1 MTWLQGFLFLSSFFF
16 FFKGLAHTT
25 IILKLL
31 WKNIFH
37 QRTTSVLITEVWRQ
51 FERKDKLAQ
60 TLQALES
67 SALPGPHHWLLTTSN
82 KTFHHQRLHILTLLA
97 HGACAKVLNYLG
109 IARGCLGNPCSASVL
124 GSSRGEGSRR
134 GRKLMTHWKPRSLT
148 SVCQGFVCSG
158 RQVSQWAVGL
168 SSELPTFTRWS
179 RASGWQ
185 TPWHGESGD
194 VMFNERSRNTKS
206 TGGLILLMSLF

>member
-1 MTWLQGFLFLSSFFF
+1 M
-16 FFKGLAHTT
+16 
-25 IILKLL
+25 
-31 WKNIFH
+31 
-37 QRTTSVLITEVWRQ
+37 LITEVWRQ

-67 SALPGPHHWLLTTSN
+67 SALPGPHHWLLITAN

-134 GRKLMTHWKPRSLT
+134 GRKSMTHWKPRSLT
-148 SVCQGFVCSG
+148 TPWTPQLEELLLWCSELLVCQGFVCSG
-158 RQVSQWAVGL
+158 TQVPQWAVGL

-194 VMFNERSRNTKS
+194 VMLNERSRNTKS
-206 TGGLILLMSLF
+206 TGGLILLTSLF